1 MERILESIPVVVVD
15 HHLLRDEGWYK
26 FLEPVRKSAES
37 ASHKLLTAS
46 ELLAKEPT
54 PLECKRQSLY
64 EEEKPSKE
72 FLEWANLPEE
82 KRSDK
87 PPPLTM

>member
-1 MERILESIPVVVVD
+1 M
-15 HHLLRDEGWYK
+15 
-26 FLEPVRKSAES
+26 
-37 ASHKLLTAS
+37 
-46 ELLAKEPT
+46 

-82 KRSDK
+82 KRNDK